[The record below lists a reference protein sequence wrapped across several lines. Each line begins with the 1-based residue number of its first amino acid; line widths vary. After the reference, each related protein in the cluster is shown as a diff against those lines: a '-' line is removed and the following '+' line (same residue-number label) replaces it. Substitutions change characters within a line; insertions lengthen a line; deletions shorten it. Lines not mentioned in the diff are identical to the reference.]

1 MSFKK
6 NRKRIRYFREQNV
19 LELDLCNEDILK
31 KVKSLWDDPA
41 IKDIWESSKNYQ
53 VQVSQLD
60 YLMDNID
67 RYVSNDF
74 TPTNEDILRS
84 RQRTAG
90 AHSTRFVIEEYMWEI
105 VDVGGQLPERAK
117 WGRVITSGVHA
128 IIFFASLDEYN
139 MDSTEEV
146 GKTKME
152 ISLEVF
158 GNVMLDEQPEE
169 TTCRLLFLNKYD
181 LFKEKLQSKKGLN
194 EFNEKF
200 PDFNYLETGYFSE
213 FSEIEKKRI

>member
-6 NRKRIRYFREQNV
+6 NRKKIRYFREQNV
-19 LELDLCNEDILK
+19 LELDLCNEDILN

-41 IKDIWESSKNYQ
+41 VKEVWESSKNYQ

-60 YLMDNID
+60 YLMDNLD
-67 RYVSNDF
+67 RYISNDF

-117 WGRVITSGVHA
+117 WGRVIMSGVHA

-158 GNVMLDEQPEE
+158 RQVMLDEQTEE
-169 TTCRLLFLNKYD
+169 TCRLLFLNKSD
-181 LFKEKLQSKKGLN
+181 LFKQKMQSRKGLS
-194 EFNEKF
+194 EFHEKF
-200 PDFNYLETGYFSE
+200 SDFNNYLETGYFSG
-213 FSEIEKKRI
+213 FGDVEKKRI